1 MSNSN
6 HCQNFATHFLC
17 FSDKIVTFLHF
28 HMFFYLVYI
37 QKSLKYLKLAGIKIF
52 PQIFQIDLAG
62 NFRIIYKCLTWMLTT
77 YISCSNSSFNDTEK
91 RTNCFEIYYLSDF
104 WCSLVISLL
113 SVATINILNYQICQV
128 CFFYHIFLSSFL
140 LHPHKRNSI
149 IHHFG
154 WTQWSLKLLLLK
166 AEQMYNFFLL

>member
-1 MSNSN
+1 
-6 HCQNFATHFLC
+6 
-17 FSDKIVTFLHF
+17 
-28 HMFFYLVYI
+28 
-37 QKSLKYLKLAGIKIF
+37 
-52 PQIFQIDLAG
+52 
-62 NFRIIYKCLTWMLTT
+62 MLTT

-166 AEQMYNFFLL
+166 AEQMYNFFCCKFSKKFSEIVCDKAGNQNYVLIHTFI